1 MKTGKSAATV
11 HRKGLTPKLTWL
23 PDETLFSLCSRVHC
37 LSGHATASQTSLAL
51 LGHARAAT
59 HDFPGFVDRCLDV
72 LELKRTERPQEVLFE
87 RTLLGFYR
95 PFLTPVLADSAV
107 ARLRTSSMGSLKFQL
122 GILTSRFGA
131 AHPLKACPACV
142 RDDRATFQ
150 TAYWHQA
157 HQWPGV
163 WWCHHHGEPLNFCTQ
178 RLSAGQRF
186 AWVLPRESSLKNAMA
201 ARPDTDL
208 FEALGE
214 SIGRLALLVQ
224 CVATLP
230 KHEYLDAAQINRC
243 LLARLEVLDLR
254 SPGGRLDR
262 GGIGDKLAAQ
272 FAPWASFPELSR
284 FAQAPAIL
292 ATQIATMLLRPGRK
306 SHPLRQIALIHA
318 LFDDWTSFRK
328 AYSRQMDFSAAP
340 MSRAKSS
347 HPTDPAADT
356 RSDARVVQFLEA
368 VRSGHSVSAAALAA
382 AVDVG
387 TGMAWAARAGIQTP
401 RRPKRLKGNTRNP
414 LLKQLRRGLDKSIA
428 ASRAGVSV
436 QTITRLLQTEVGLRQ
451 AWNEAREE
459 ARRAE
464 ARLRWSRSLMKHE
477 SEGFQQVR
485 QHACAAYSWLNRHD
499 RAWLTE
505 HLPSA
510 LRRVTS
516 RKSAVDWAH
525 RDRQLASQIGK
536 LEPRG
541 TGAPLRLWEIYLQV
555 PELKAKLNQLNA
567 LPLTRAAV
575 EALIGKPW
583 TRGQRV

>member
-1 MKTGKSAATV
+1 MKTGKFSATV
-11 HRKGLTPKLTWL
+11 HRKGLVPKLAWL
-23 PDETLFSLCSRVHC
+23 PDETLFSLCSRVHH

-51 LGHARAAT
+51 FGHARTAV
-59 HDFPGFVDRCLDV
+59 HDFPGFLDRCLDA
-72 LELKRTERPQEVLFE
+72 LELKRTERPEELLFG

-95 PFLTPVLADSAV
+95 PFLTPALAASAV
-107 ARLRTSSMGSLKFQL
+107 SRLRTSSMGSLKFQL

-142 RDDRATFQ
+142 REDRATFQ

-163 WWCHHHGEPLNFCTQ
+163 WWCHQHGQPLSICTQ
-178 RLSAGQRF
+178 RLSEGQRF
-186 AWVLPRESSLKNAMA
+186 AWVLPRESSLKDAMA

-208 FEALGE
+208 FEALNG
-214 SIGRLALLVQ
+214 SMSRLAHLVQ
-224 CVATLP
+224 RVASLP
-230 KHEYLDAAQINRC
+230 NHEYLEAEQLNRC
-243 LLARLEVLDLR
+243 LLARLEALDLR
-254 SPGGRLDR
+254 SPAGRLDR
-262 GGIGDKLAAQ
+262 GAIGDKLAAH
-272 FAPWASFPELSR
+272 FAPWAGLAELSC
-284 FAQAPAIL
+284 FAQAPVIL
-292 ATQIATMLLRPGRK
+292 ARQIASMLLRSSRRC
-306 SHPLRQIALIHA
+306 HPLRQIALIHA
-318 LFDDWTSFRK
+318 LFDDWTAFRET
-328 AYSRQMDFSAAP
+328 YSQQKPLLNTP
-340 MSRAKSS
+340 MNGARSLYPSR
-347 HPTDPAADT
+347 PTAGTQP
-356 RSDARVVQFLEA
+356 DARVVQFLEA
-368 VRSGHSVSAAALAA
+368 VRSGQSVSTAALASG
-382 AVDVG
+382 VDVG
-387 TGMAWAARAGIQTP
+387 TGMSWAARAGIQTP
-401 RRPKRLKGNTRNP
+401 RRPKRLKDDTRSP
-414 LLKQLRRGLDKSIA
+414 LLKQLRRGLDKSSA

-459 ARRAE
+459 ARRVE
-464 ARLRWSRSLMKHE
+464 ARFRWSRSLIKHE

-485 QHACAAYSWLNRHD
+485 QHAAAAYTWLNRHD
-499 RAWLTE
+499 RAWLSE
-505 HLPSA
+505 HLPSTE
-510 LRRVTS
+510 RRVTS

-525 RDRQLASQIGK
+525 RDRHLASQIGK